1 MLTEGMKYLRDA
13 EAIMLDRIER
23 LIKGEITGYKYKEDG
38 WVCNSLISWKEMHM
52 PLWGKNKVYLVIKGL
67 EDKGL
72 IESEKKRKSELDH
85 SKWYRINYEK
95 CNQMVEEDANK

>member
-1 MLTEGMKYLRDA
+1 MLTEGLKYLRDA
-13 EAIMLDRIER
+13 EAIMLDRIDQLVR
-23 LIKGEITGYKYKEDG
+23 GEITGYKYREDG
-38 WVCNSLISWKEMHM
+38 WVCNSLMSWNEMHM

-72 IESEKKRKSELDH
+72 VESEKKCKSEWDH

-95 CNQMVEEDANK
+95 CKEMVGGYANK

>member
-13 EAIMLDRIER
+13 EAIMLDRIEQ

-38 WVCNSLISWKEMHM
+38 WVCNSLRSWKEMHM
-52 PLWGKNKVYLVIKGL
+52 PLWGSNKVYLVIKGL

-72 IESEKKRKSELDH
+72 IESEKKCKSEWDH

-95 CNQMVEEDANK
+95 CNQMVKEDANK